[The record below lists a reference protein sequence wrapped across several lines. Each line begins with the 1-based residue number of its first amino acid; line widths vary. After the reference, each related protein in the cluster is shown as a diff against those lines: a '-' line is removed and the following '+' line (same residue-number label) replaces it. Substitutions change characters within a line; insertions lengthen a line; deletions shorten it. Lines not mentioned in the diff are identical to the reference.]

1 MQVLLCKEQEIEG
14 REFSLHTAT
23 SKEQKEFPALP
34 QESMFLSPTL
44 Y

>member
-1 MQVLLCKEQEIEG
+1 MLLCKEQEIEG
-14 REFSLHTAT
+14 REFSVHRAT
-23 SKEQKEFPALP
+23 GKEQKKFLALP